1 MDNTVNPEIQTDES
15 NTVVPEET
23 IVEKN
28 SEVTII
34 TEDDFPENIEVYLH
48 RILKLLAN
56 HIYQT

>member
-34 TEDDFPENIEVYLH
+34 TEDDFPENIEVYL
-48 RILKLLAN
+48 A
-56 HIYQT
+56 